1 IVIPMSPEMSI
12 TQWHVPVNDETC
24 YWYAVFTSFTDAV
37 DKPLMR
43 EQRLELYELPDYKP
57 RLNKANTY
65 GFNPAEQEADTYLGM
80 GLDINVHDQWAVES
94 PGPIFDRTNEHLGK
108 SDVGIIAYRRML
120 RRAIEAAGN
129 GGELPMDLRGVDG
142 AAIRGPAAVDTI
154 ADLEGWQDIWKKRDR
169 ERREASGW
177 APDPW

>member
-1 IVIPMSPEMSI
+1 
-12 TQWHVPVNDETC
+12 
-24 YWYAVFTSFTDAV
+24 
-37 DKPLMR
+37 
-43 EQRLELYELPDYKP
+43 
-57 RLNKANTY
+57 
-65 GFNPAEQEADTYLGM
+65 M

-94 PGPIFDRTNEHLGK
+94 PGPIFDRTKEHLGK

-129 GGELPMDLRGVDG
+129 GGELPMSLTNGDG
-142 AAIRGPAAVDTI
+142 SAIRGPAAVDTI
-154 ADLEGWQDIWKKRDR
+154 ADLEGWEETWKARDR